1 MKIFLDRFKISDKQ
15 DSKGELSTI
24 GNFYI
29 QDGHGKE
36 IFRCYSVENN
46 APSSDES
53 GRDHRIMPRVYSLQ
67 WNFTKTSVAKEG
79 FRNVDFESV
88 KALVKESYHNR
99 YHEFHS
105 KHLGIQLITDEVK
118 GFNERWIFIHIAN
131 SGKDIDGCIGLGYSL
146 TDTGV
151 AQSTQAT
158 QDFYNLVH
166 KSNISDFSLEIKD
179 F

>member
-1 MKIFLDRFKISDKQ
+1 MKIFLDRFKISDKK
-15 DSKGELSTI
+15 DNKGEFSTI

-29 QDGHGKE
+29 LDDKDKE

-53 GRDHRIMPRVYSLQ
+53 GKDHRIMPRTYSLQ

-79 FRNVDFESV
+79 FRNVDFDST
-88 KALVKESYHNR
+88 KDLVKECYHNR
-99 YHEFHS
+99 YKDYNF
-105 KHLGIQLITDEVK
+105 KNLGIQLINDSVK
-118 GFNERWIFIHIAN
+118 GFNDRWIFIHIAN
-131 SGKDIDGCIGLGYSL
+131 SGKDIEGCIGLGYSL

-151 AQSTQAT
+151 AQSTKAI
-158 QDFYNLVH
+158 QDFYDIVS
-166 KSNISDFSLEIKD
+166 KSNIKDFTLEIKD

>member
-29 QDGHGKE
+29 LDSDGKE
-36 IFRCYSVENN
+36 VFRCYSVENN

-53 GRDHRIMPRVYSLQ
+53 GKDHRIMPRIYSLQ

-88 KALVKESYHNR
+88 TALVKESYYSR
-99 YHEFHS
+99 YHDFHS

-146 TDTGV
+146 TEIGV

-166 KSNISDFSLEIKD
+166 NSNISDFTLEIKD